1 MTGQVL
7 PRVARPACTGY
18 HIHMTSTELLT
29 DRQAARLAHVSRATI
44 VYWSKTERL
53 AYTHKTVTVN
63 GRPWGKLYRPED
75 VLAACPSNRERTLK
89 EANPGLMT
97 VPELASA
104 LGIRPNLAY
113 KVAKT
118 FELKKYFVDGVQ
130 YLVDSQEFHEKRLD
144 AIPSAGSF

>member
-1 MTGQVL
+1 
-7 PRVARPACTGY
+7 
-18 HIHMTSTELLT
+18 
-29 DRQAARLAHVSRATI
+29 
-44 VYWSKTERL
+44 
-53 AYTHKTVTVN
+53 
-63 GRPWGKLYRPED
+63 
-75 VLAACPSNRERTLK
+75 
-89 EANPGLMT
+89 MT

-144 AIPSAGSF
+144 AITLQAAFNGE